1 MKDIKIIQYNNK
13 KKINL
18 YNLLNS
24 KYTAVI
30 VHGMF
35 DEKEILKARL
45 ELINFFNTKKYKW
58 LNVLFKEGEFSFTYF
73 FIPSNIG
80 IFCPDFSKKAKI
92 LRKENLNIRKFQTHF

>member
-45 ELINFFNTKKYKW
+45 ELINFFNAS
-58 LNVLFKEGEFSFTYF
+58 LRPESFSLTRS
-73 FIPSNIG
+73 ICVISPTTTI
-80 IFCPDFSKKAKI
+80 
-92 LRKENLNIRKFQTHF
+92 